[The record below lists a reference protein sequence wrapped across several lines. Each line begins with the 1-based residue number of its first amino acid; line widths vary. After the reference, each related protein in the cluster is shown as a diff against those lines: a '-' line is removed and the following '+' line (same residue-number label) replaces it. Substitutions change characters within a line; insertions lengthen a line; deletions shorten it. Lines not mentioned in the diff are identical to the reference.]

1 MDLTKAFS
9 VFLICCFLV
18 AGQNT
23 ENETPKQRK
32 KIGLTLGGGGALGI
46 AHVGVIEWLE
56 EHRIPI
62 DYISGASMGALV
74 GGVYA
79 TGYDAEELKALV
91 RRVEWNKILRGAP
104 EYRNL
109 QYRRKEDRR
118 AFPNSL
124 EFGLRKGI
132 STPSG
137 ISSGRG
143 LVLLLN
149 QLFLNVPASRDFD
162 ELPTPFR
169 CVATDLISGNRVEFD
184 RGSLAEALRASSAV
198 PGYFVPVV
206 RDKQVLVDG
215 GMVDNLPVDSVLKMG
230 ADVVI
235 ASVLPLAKLTPDQ
248 VIGLGGVAGRA
259 VSISILQNEKY
270 SMAKATHLVQ
280 PPISEYSSTDYD
292 KEEELM
298 LAGYESAAAR
308 QAELLPYALNETD
321 WAAFVKKR
329 RDARYMKAPS
339 FKTVEVSGG
348 SEAARK
354 RLDREIS
361 RELQHNVAT
370 PARIELVLAREFGN
384 MRYNWIAYNLSQVD
398 GKDQLQVHLT
408 EKRFAPPFL
417 FFSPEIRGEDAGRTT
432 LTLNSR
438 AVVLD
443 FTHPGT
449 ELRLDLSVGSRTLL
463 GAEYYRRVG
472 YRGFFVAP
480 RTSYSRTSTNYYADG
495 FRAGELDIA
504 RGGVGLDVGYTTA
517 RFLEVRAGYDY
528 GRMSA
533 ISRIGVPVAPEN
545 SGQFRSA
552 SLRVGFEGQ
561 DSAQVPSRGLRGIA
575 NLSYYLRAP
584 MTSHAFPLA
593 SLDGSYFHPVVKRD
607 RVFAMF
613 GGGSSFGTRLPL
625 PLQFTLGG
633 PLRLGAFGI
642 GQFRSDRMGY
652 LTTGYLKRIGQLPTI
667 FGGDLYLGGWV
678 EGGMYQDGPAGYFKQ
693 SATTAFVA
701 ETPFGPIYA
710 GWSLGR
716 TDGKFKGKF
725 SFLFGRFF

>member
-1 MDLTKAFS
+1 M
-9 VFLICCFLV
+9 
-18 AGQNT
+18 
-23 ENETPKQRK
+23 
-32 KIGLTLGGGGALGI
+32 GGGGALGL
-46 AHVGVIEWLE
+46 AHVGVIEWFE
-56 EHRIPI
+56 EHHIPI
-62 DYISGASMGALV
+62 DAISGASMGALV

-79 TGYDAEELKALV
+79 TGYDAAELKALV

-118 AFPNSL
+118 AFPNPL
-124 EFGLRKGI
+124 EFGLRRGV

-149 QLFLNVPASRDFD
+149 QLFLNVPASNDFD
-162 ELPTPFR
+162 HLPTPFR
-169 CVATDLISGNRVEFD
+169 CVATDLVSGNRVEFSD
-184 RGSLAEALRASSAV
+184 GSLAEALRASSAV

-206 RDKQVLVDG
+206 RDRQVLVDG
-215 GMVDNLPVDSVLKMG
+215 GMVDNLPVDSVKNMG

-235 ASVLPLAKLTPDQ
+235 ASVLPLARLKADQ

-270 SMAKATHLVQ
+270 SMAKATHLIQ
-280 PPISEYSSTDYD
+280 PAISEYSTTDYD
-292 KEEELM
+292 KHEELM
-298 LAGYESAAAR
+298 LAGYASADAKR
-308 QAELLPYALNETD
+308 EELLQYALSDAE

-329 RDARYMKAPS
+329 KEARYMKAPS
-339 FKTVEVSGG
+339 FQAIEISGG

-354 RLDREIS
+354 RLDQELT
-361 RELQHNVAT
+361 RELQKGPAT
-370 PARIELVLAREFGN
+370 PARIELALAREFGN
-384 MRYNWIAYNLSQVD
+384 MRYNWIAYNLAQQD

-438 AVVLD
+438 AVVMD

-449 ELRLDLSVGSRTLL
+449 ELRVDLSVGSRTLL
-463 GAEYYRRVG
+463 GAEYYRRIG
-472 YRGFFVAP
+472 YRGLFVAP
-480 RTSYSRTSTNYYADG
+480 RTSYSRTSTNYYDQG
-495 FRAGELDIA
+495 FRSGELDITK
-504 RGGVGLDVGYTTA
+504 GGIGLDVGYTTA

-533 ISRIGVPVAPEN
+533 TPRVGFQVPSEN
-545 SGQFRSA
+545 NGQYRSA
-552 SLRVGFEGQ
+552 SIRVGYDGQ
-561 DSAQVPSRGLRGIA
+561 DSAQVPSRGLRGAA
-575 NLSYYLRAP
+575 NLSYYLKAP
-584 MTSHAFPLA
+584 LMEHAVPLA
-593 SLDGSYFHPVVKRD
+593 SLDASYFHPVMRRD
-607 RVFAMF
+607 RVFATF
-613 GGGSSFGTRLPL
+613 GGGSSFGNRLPI

-652 LTTGYLKRIGQLPTI
+652 LTTGYLKRIGQLPPI

-678 EGGMYQDGPAGYFKQ
+678 EGGMYQDGPAGFFKQ

-716 TDGKFKGKF
+716 TDGRFKGKF

>member
-1 MDLTKAFS
+1 MHLTRA
-9 VFLICCFLV
+9 VLILFIFTIFV
-18 AGQNT
+18 VGQNT
-23 ENETPKQRK
+23 EPDSSKPRK

-46 AHVGVIEWLE
+46 AHVGVIEWME

-74 GGVYA
+74 GGIYA
-79 TGYDAEELKALV
+79 TGYEAAELKALV

-104 EYRNL
+104 EFRNL

-118 AFPNSL
+118 AFPNPL
-124 EFGLRKGI
+124 EFGLRRGI

-149 QLFLNVPASRDFD
+149 QLFLNVPASRNFD
-162 ELPTPFR
+162 QLPTPFR
-169 CVATDLISGNRVEFD
+169 CVATDLVSGERVEFD
-184 RGSLAEALRASSAV
+184 HGSLAEALRASSAV

-206 RDKQVLVDG
+206 RDRQVLVDG
-215 GMVDNLPVDSVLKMG
+215 GMVDNLPVDSVWKMG

-235 ASVLPLAKLTPDQ
+235 ASVLPLAKLKADQ

-280 PPISEYSSTDYD
+280 PPIGEYSTTDYD
-292 KEEELM
+292 KHEELM

-308 QAELLPYALNETD
+308 RAELMPYALSETE
-321 WAAFVKKR
+321 WAAHIKKR

-339 FKTVEVSGG
+339 FQTVEITGG

-354 RLDREIS
+354 RLEREIS
-361 RELQHNVAT
+361 RDLERGAAT
-370 PARIELVLAREFGN
+370 PARIDLTLAREFGN
-384 MRYNWIAYNLSQVD
+384 MRYNWIAYNLSQVE

-438 AVVLD
+438 AVVMD
-443 FTHPGT
+443 FTNPGT
-449 ELRLDLSVGSRTLL
+449 ELRVDLSVGSRTLV

-480 RTSYSRTSTNYYADG
+480 RTAYSRTSTNYYESG
-495 FRAGELDIA
+495 FRSGELDIERA
-504 RGGVGLDVGYTTA
+504 GVGLDVGYTTA

-533 ISRIGVPVAPEN
+533 GSRVGFQVPPEN
-545 SGQFRSA
+545 NGQFRSA
-552 SLRVGFEGQ
+552 SVRVGFEGQ
-561 DSAQVPSRGLRGIA
+561 DSAQVPSRGLRGLA
-575 NLSYYLRAP
+575 NFSYYLKAP
-584 MTSHAFPLA
+584 MTGRAFPLA
-593 SLDGSYFHPVVKRD
+593 SLDGSYFHPIQKRD

-678 EGGMYQDGPAGYFKQ
+678 EGGMYQDGPAGFFKQ